1 MEKILQVEDLHVV
14 YRTSEENVFA
24 VNGLNLDLEAGE
36 SLGIVGE
43 TGAGKTTT
51 AHAILQLLA
60 RTGFIRNGS
69 IKFHGQELIGASKKV
84 WSELRGKKIAM
95 IFQDP
100 MSSLNPTMT
109 VGAQIEEVIREHD
122 TQGLT
127 NLQVDRK
134 VRRFLKMVEIHP
146 RRRKEFPHNF
156 SGGMKQR
163 IGIAMALA
171 CEPELIIADEP
182 TTALDVTVQAQILR
196 LIQNLKD
203 RLGTSLIMITHDL
216 GIIAKTCDRVAVMYA
231 GQIVETGSK
240 KALFSKTLFHHP
252 YTTGLFEA
260 IPNLKGKTR
269 RLKPIPGIPADPTD
283 LPDGCNF
290 APRCEHCMEICSETE
305 PESKQ
310 FGELTMRCHC
320 VEKQYRG
327 GSL

>member
-24 VNGLNLDLEAGE
+24 VNGLSFDLEARE

-51 AHAILQLLA
+51 AYAILQLLA
-60 RTGFIRNGS
+60 RTGLIRNGS
-69 IKFHGQELIGASKKV
+69 IKFHGQELIGAGRKI
-84 WSELRGKKIAM
+84 WSELRGKKISI

-122 TQGLT
+122 TQGLS
-127 NLQVDRK
+127 NLQVDKK
-134 VRRFLKMVEIHP
+134 VRKMLKMVEIHP

-171 CEPELIIADEP
+171 SDPELIIADEP

-240 KALFSKTLFHHP
+240 KALFDKDSIHHP
-252 YTTGLFEA
+252 YTKGLFNA
-260 IPNLKGKTR
+260 IPNLKEKSK

-283 LPDGCNF
+283 LPEGCKF
-290 APRCEHCMEICSETE
+290 APRCEHCMEICRTQE
-305 PESKQ
+305 PSTGQ
-310 FGELTMRCHC
+310 YGDLTIRCHW
-320 VEKQYRG
+320 VEEQYKG
-327 GSL
+327 GDA